1 MSELRYT
8 PGPVWNAR
16 CGGDAIGWC
25 VVPIEPD
32 DLVLVSSRGRVFYA
46 RVRGVE
52 RLGRLAIT
60 PLDASV
66 RVRSAGIDELRGH
79 WTHQGDPR
87 PSTVDPGQVSFDHLL
102 DR

>member
-1 MSELRYT
+1 MLR
-8 PGPVWNAR
+8 PRKPAEPPSSDAFVLGCSAVPV
-16 CGGDAIGWC
+16 
-25 VVPIEPD
+25 EPD

-46 RVRGVE
+46 RVRGIE

-66 RVRSAGIDELRGH
+66 RVRSAGLDELRGH
-79 WTHQGDPR
+79 WRYQGDPR